1 MQTIRNLVTTFLVA
15 FSFATLGS
23 TTQAYA
29 HLELEECSGT
39 AQLRPGDS
47 VTKHSVP
54 VSSDPEQTWQVGGT
68 GQHFCEVNCNSGEGR
83 LQHISGNGHQHP
95 HAVVYKCKAYY
106 GCEGTYNMLDGW
118 LVEVIGDGTYKRL
131 NNAQVYCKAKCDLGS
146 LKRHGTNDGN
156 VVKKCHIDYDEEYEC
171 KGAAILFPG
180 DTVRKI
186 DSKNWVYEDS
196 SDSTVFCAARCRYGR
211 KQKIDSNRWK
221 CVAH

>member
-83 LQHISGNGHQHP
+83 LQRISGNGHQHP

-118 LVEVIGDGTYKRL
+118 LVEVIGDGGGHHT
-131 NNAQVYCKAKCDLGS
+131 GS
-146 LKRHGTNDGN
+146 
-156 VVKKCHIDYDEEYEC
+156 EYQICPE
-171 KGAAILFPG
+171 P
-180 DTVRKI
+180 
-186 DSKNWVYEDS
+186 
-196 SDSTVFCAARCRYGR
+196 
-211 KQKIDSNRWK
+211 
-221 CVAH
+221 